1 MLSRCL
7 KLSVLYIFTSI
18 LFSIASVISIR
29 IIWLILSQ
37 IRQFIISLFS
47 FFNICNGI
55 AFNIAIYYSL
65 PSSFFNLNL
74 IILCIFSYNLPLVVI
89 TLSFF
94 PIVYFHI
101 ITLQSNIFPVKN
113 CLSLNLHFINKFC
126 LLTTECYP
134 YKCKFFYLFSF
145 HFYIIFL

>member
-1 MLSRCL
+1 M

-37 IRQFIISLFS
+37 IRQFYYIALFL
-47 FFNICNGI
+47 FFNICSRI

-74 IILCIFSYNLPLVVI
+74 IILCIFSYNLPLAVVI
-89 TLSFF
+89 LRFF
-94 PIVYFHI
+94 PSIIFSYYHSSIKYFP
-101 ITLQSNIFPVKN
+101 SKN